1 MQVPHLSLRSFLT
14 INVQLKPT
22 YIVGLQMKVGSLSND
37 TLLNIERSAKTSRS
51 HEFEELTGLLGSSNC
66 HDDQKQSKYHNC
78 VDWKSLQAQNG
89 PLTQLMVIDFAKC
102 HLRNTLPLT
111 PHENENT
118 TLCSRTIQTSVAN
131 LSP

>member
-78 VDWKSLQAQNG
+78 VDWKRLQAQTG
-89 PLTQLMVIDFAKC
+89 L
-102 HLRNTLPLT
+102 
-111 PHENENT
+111 
-118 TLCSRTIQTSVAN
+118 
-131 LSP
+131 